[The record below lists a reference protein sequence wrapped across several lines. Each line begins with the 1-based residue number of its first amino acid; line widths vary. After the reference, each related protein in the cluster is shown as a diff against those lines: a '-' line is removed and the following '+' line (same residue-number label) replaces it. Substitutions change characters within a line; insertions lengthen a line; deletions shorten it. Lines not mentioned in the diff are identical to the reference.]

1 MNPVAKEN
9 LDALGVMLDALKA
22 AEVAQKSVVQIAELL
37 PDDKTVPRSKKDVE
51 GMIVRFQKRAEAARK
66 VIRAVASREM
76 PPELMKL
83 GKAAAKIVA
92 ARMVDPSKL
101 RVIPWMGETWEKKIS
116 YSVILRI
123 EAEDLHVGSKYGSN
137 RLDVVLVDDGS
148 RIHVRVDGCDLHVH
162 GAERDVVV
170 TPKIVAGDTFPYL
183 VGWPGLKGEVEATEG
198 RRQVAG
204 EIARVMK
211 TLSSKLGMRD
221 WGGPFDEVEQ
231 SADLRKIS
239 TAYRSDNLPKEGERS
254 VGEMRY
260 SEMLREEFARA
271 RKAFEGALAAHKD
284 QIEGIEIHD
293 GEKSWIYITVTLK

>member
-1 MNPVAKEN
+1 MIDSTAKEN
-9 LDALGVMLDALKA
+9 LDLLSVMRDALRA
-22 AEVAQKSVVQIAELL
+22 AESAQKSVVQIAELL
-37 PDDKTVPRSKKDVE
+37 PDDKTVPRAKKDVE
-51 GMIVRFQKRAEAARK
+51 GMIARFQKRAEAVRK
-66 VIRAVASREM
+66 AIRTLASKAM
-76 PPELMKL
+76 SPDLMKL

-101 RVIPWMGETWEKKIS
+101 RVIPWMGETWEKKIV

-123 EAEDLHVGSKYGSN
+123 EAEDLHVGSKYGPN

-148 RIHVRVDGCDLHVH
+148 RIHVRVDGCDLHAH

-170 TPKIVAGDTFPYL
+170 TPKIVANDTFPYL

-198 RRQVAG
+198 RRKSAE

-211 TLSSKLGMRD
+211 TLSSKLGIDRN
-221 WGGPFDEVEQ
+221 DEVEQ

-239 TAYRSDNLPKEGERS
+239 TAYRSDNLPKEGERA

-260 SEMLREEFARA
+260 SEMLREEFASV
-271 RKAFEGALAAHKD
+271 RKAFEGALALYKD
-284 QIEGIEIHD
+284 QIEDIEIHD